1 MTTKDQVAQIIV
13 NEARTRGHSRDEC
26 LAEMSALYQESGWDE
41 TIWDPTHTTY
51 GVAQQDGSYPHR
63 FDGAAAQ
70 VKAFFD
76 KLDVKRNSPGHG
88 DIWLNICWLQQAPN
102 WPSAQYWYDHGRRAY
117 LDEIKS
123 RIDTVT
129 PYLNKYWPAAGG
141 SPVTTPTDPNRPD
154 YNEYGVYGDNFQ
166 DRGGTKIDLW
176 LIHTE
181 EGDMN
186 ADALAH
192 WMNTTSGESAVSYHY
207 TGSEDPNDHG
217 VTICD
222 VVDTDY
228 ASWSVLDANDRA
240 INFCFAGSY
249 ASWTRDEWMQQSKC
263 ITAAAYLCVQDCI
276 KYSITP
282 NVIAPPYAADP
293 PGISDHRYVTKHLGV
308 GTHVDVGDGFPW
320 DFFAS
325 EIAKFWA
332 LAHADGSSS
341 QPPAGTPLSAIPSG
355 DAATRLLLEQQLGP
369 WDDTQ
374 GRFTG
379 WPQLSGDPDALKV
392 LQGKVDAGVP
402 LSQVDALAALRFN
415 ITPSKTPKAVCAPA
429 KKKPAKRT
437 SRKAR

>member
-141 SPVTTPTDPNRPD
+141 SPVTIPTEDPRLSALAAVRPD
-154 YNEYGVYGDNFQ
+154 FNEYANWSDNSQ
-166 DRGGTKIDLW
+166 DRAGTTVDLW

-186 ADALAH
+186 ADALVN
-192 WMNTTSGESAVSYHY
+192 WMKDNGVSYHY
-207 TGSEDPNDHG
+207 AGSQDPNDNG
-217 VTICD
+217 VT
-222 VVDTDY
+222 VVDMIDTDL

-249 ASWTRDEWMQQSKC
+249 ANWSQDQWMKQSKA
-263 ITAAAYLCVQDCI
+263 IDAAAWLCVQDCI
-276 KYSITP
+276 KYGIAP
-282 NVIAPPYAADP
+282 NVITPPYDEDP
-293 PGISDHRYVTKHLGV
+293 PGISDHRYVTQHLNI

-320 DFFAS
+320 NYFAGK
-325 EIAKFWA
+325 IAEYW
-332 LAHADGSSS
+332 HAAQGGQSDTPPPP
-341 QPPAGTPLSAIPSG
+341 PPAPADPFEAWVAGAS
-355 DAATRLLLEQQLGP
+355 DRELLEYIVEQLGP
-369 WDDTQ
+369 
-374 GRFTG
+374 
-379 WPQLSGDPDALKV
+379 GDPSWNSKGATLRDFLWS
-392 LQGKVDAGVP
+392 LQSKAK
-402 LSQVDALAALRFN
+402 QTAAK
-415 ITPSKTPKAVCAPA
+415 SS
-429 KKKPAKRT
+429 AKRA
-437 SRKAR
+437 RKSS